1 MKAEQTPQSRL
12 LKGSLRDLLYVLF
25 GHKRK
30 VIAFMVLLF
39 GVVALKTLLRPSTYR
54 SEARL
59 LLRLGRENVSLDP
72 TATIGEIANINRSY
86 DWEIRSELEILK
98 SREIVEQVI
107 DDLGADVFRRDSEK
121 APSGGVAANVRPRR
135 RPLRAIAN
143 AWSAIRAQPARLMAH
158 WGISEPL
165 SERETAI
172 RRIVENTEIEA
183 LENTSVIALAYKE
196 KDPRLARDV
205 LDRFIQAF
213 LGKHLAVYHTAN
225 SRGFFE
231 QQVAELSAKLNET
244 EKEFQSVKDAT
255 GICLLPEQQSSMVSM
270 IGMLDRSMAET
281 EAELA
286 AANARVARIQ
296 EILSHVPETL
306 VIEETTGLS
315 DYGADLMRGRLY
327 ELLLAEKEIESKYT
341 RDSRQLEMIREQV
354 NEGRSILEKEQSK
367 PARTEVKKGVNG
379 TWQQM
384 QTALATEQANVAAL
398 QSKLQ
403 KLRTQAVEAQ
413 ADLRE
418 LNDAEIR
425 TSRLQREIT
434 LLADSYS
441 RYFTKLE
448 EARIDQA
455 LKSERISS
463 ISVLQAATLPVEPLG
478 PSKLQLLGL
487 GLVLAVVGGVG
498 FAFFCEYM
506 DHSLKTPEDIQEKL
520 QLPTLASIPRTR
532 LNTVCLMAK
541 ANRWRRL
548 GAWRGPAP
556 PAQWGIPADVR
567 RHYSVFRE
575 RLLLHANGSLHGPYV
590 IGVTSCSRSEGVSTV
605 AANLASSLAEQ
616 TYGAVLLVD
625 ANISDP
631 SIHRIFRMRLS
642 PGLVEALAANHG
654 GDGPV
659 IHRAASLS
667 ILTAGSVNGSSAKL
681 VTADALGFFLHS
693 AKQDYQFI
701 VIDMPAAGEDG
712 SLVRLAGL
720 CDGVVL
726 VVEAQRLRWEVVA
739 KAKQQL
745 QQWNIN
751 VLGVLL
757 NKRRYPVP
765 DRVYAAL

>member
-1 MKAEQTPQSRL
+1 MKAEQTPESRL
-12 LKGSLRDLLYVLF
+12 RKGTLRDLLYVLF

-30 VIAFMVLLF
+30 VMAFVVLLF
-39 GVVALKTLLRPSTYR
+39 GVVALKTLLRPNTYR

-86 DWEIRSELEILK
+86 DGEIKSELEILK
-98 SREIVEQVI
+98 SREIVERVI
-107 DDLGADVFRRDSEK
+107 DDLGADGFRRDSKK
-121 APSGGVAANVRPRR
+121 ASSGTATANSP
-135 RPLRAIAN
+135 PTGGALRALGN
-143 AWSAIRAQPARLMAH
+143 ALNAVRAQPARLMVYL
-158 WGISEPL
+158 GIAAPL
-165 SERETAI
+165 SERERAI

-183 LENTSVIALAYKE
+183 LENTSVITLAYE
-196 KDPRLARDV
+196 EQDPNLARDI
-205 LDRFIQAF
+205 LDRFIRAF
-213 LGKHLAVYHTAN
+213 LEKHLAVYHTEN

-231 QQVAELSAKLNET
+231 QQVSELGEKLSGT
-244 EKEFQSVKDAT
+244 EKEFQSAKDAT
-255 GICLLPEQQSSMVSM
+255 GICSLVEQQSSLVSM
-270 IGMLDRSMAET
+270 IGMLDRSIAET

-286 AANARVARIQ
+286 AATARVAGIQ
-296 EILSHVPETL
+296 KILAQVPETL
-306 VIEETTGLS
+306 VVEEVTGLS

-327 ELLLAEKEIESKYT
+327 DLLLAEKEIESKYT
-341 RDSRQLEMIREQV
+341 RESRQLEMIREQV
-354 NEGRSILEKEQSK
+354 SEGRSILEKEQSK
-367 PARTEVKKGVNG
+367 PARTEVKKGVND

-384 QTALATEQANVAAL
+384 QTALATERSNIAAL

-403 KLRTQAVEAQ
+403 KLRAQAVEAQ

-441 RYFTKLE
+441 RYFAKLE

-463 ISVLQAATLPVEPLG
+463 ISVLQAATMPVEPVG
-478 PSKLQLLGL
+478 PSKLLLLGL
-487 GLVLAVVGGVG
+487 GLVLAIAGGVG

-520 QLPTLASIPRTR
+520 QLPALAFIPRTR
-532 LNTVCLMAK
+532 LNTVCLMSK
-541 ANRWRRL
+541 ASQWRRL
-548 GAWRGPAP
+548 ETLRGQAP
-556 PAQWGIPADVR
+556 PAQWGIPTDVR
-567 RHYSVFRE
+567 QHYSVFRE
-575 RLLLHANGSLHGPYV
+575 RLLLHANGFMHGHYI

-605 AANLASSLAEQ
+605 AANLASSLSEQ
-616 TYGAVLLVD
+616 THGAVLLVD

-642 PGLVEALAANHG
+642 PGLVDALAADRD

-667 ILTAGSVNGSSAKL
+667 ILTAGSANGSSARL
-681 VTADALGFFLHS
+681 VAADTLGSFLHS
-693 AKQDYQFI
+693 AKQDYEFI

-726 VVEAQRLRWEVVA
+726 VVEAQRLRWEVVL
-739 KAKQQL
+739 KAKQQF

-757 NKRRYPVP
+757 NKRRFPVP
-765 DRVYAAL
+765 DWVYAAL